1 MGRIQNRILE
11 MEDTM
16 TILAS
21 LKLVEFRPE
30 TAGGR
35 IAVRRRKLADKIDQQ
50 ISLSSDPAYAP
61 TKIVTVTDSE
71 GNQQRREVAKR
82 IKRWWVANSD
92 GTAQL
97 TVRYGSKPIELAKGK
112 NAIECA
118 SASEV
123 STVLT
128 KVKEAVLKG
137 ELDAALNSVTVVG
150 RKAKQS
156 S

>member
-1 MGRIQNRILE
+1 MSVIS
-11 MEDTM
+11 
-16 TILAS
+16 S

-30 TAGGR
+30 TAQGR
-35 IAVRRRKLADKIDQQ
+35 IFVRRRKLADKIDQQ
-50 ISLSSDPAYAP
+50 ISLAADAAFTA
-61 TKIVTVTDSE
+61 TKIVTITDE
-71 GNQQRREVAKR
+71 NGNHHRREVAKR
-82 IKRWWVANSD
+82 IKRWWVVNAD
-92 GTAQL
+92 DTVQL

-137 ELDAALNSVTVVG
+137 ELDAALSSVTVVG